1 MPDASKQ
8 IKREDMQ
15 HLLYHELTALRDR
28 AYANWM
34 KREVCNTSALSGKY
48 RTGLRWMDIYHWCS
62 IEMEHRATRHAA
74 E

>member
-1 MPDASKQ
+1 MPDASKR
-8 IKREDMQ
+8 IKRDGFKY
-15 HLLYHELTALRDR
+15 LSDDRLAALRDR

-34 KREVCNTSALSGKY
+34 KIEACNTSAISGKY
-48 RTGLRWMDIYHWCS
+48 RTGLRWQSIYHWCI